1 LPSETINV
9 QGINSTEA
17 HTCNTLPT
25 LKCIAWILGV
35 WSTQRL
41 AEQTCRMGKERG
53 CNVVLS
59 DEGCERMA
67 GASIIEVKRKQGIA
81 KPANKHGLCDF
92 RIL

>member
-1 LPSETINV
+1 
-9 QGINSTEA
+9 
-17 HTCNTLPT
+17 
-25 LKCIAWILGV
+25 
-35 WSTQRL
+35 
-41 AEQTCRMGKERG
+41 MGKERG